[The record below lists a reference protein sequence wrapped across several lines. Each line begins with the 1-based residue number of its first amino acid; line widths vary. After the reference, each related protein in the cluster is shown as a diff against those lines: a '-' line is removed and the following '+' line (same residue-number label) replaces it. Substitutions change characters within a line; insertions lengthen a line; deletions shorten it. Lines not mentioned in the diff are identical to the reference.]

1 MDQMA
6 GAITAWLIGQG
17 VVSADD
23 RELYEYAV
31 HSFFW
36 DLAPLAYAFVI
47 GLVMRD
53 LSGSIVLILPF
64 VVTRKFSGGYHADSA
79 KVCLVGSCL
88 ILAACIYAAWQI
100 PQGIVFSAG
109 VLGGVLWL
117 IRFSPVDH
125 ANRRLDADEKRERRR
140 DTTVLALAFYTIH
153 IVLWLIHCDRYAV
166 CVGMGILLTAA
177 LQIPCVWSDHH
188 S

>member
-1 MDQMA
+1 MNQMA
-6 GAITAWLIGQG
+6 GAVTAWLIGQG

-36 DLAPLAYAFVI
+36 DLAPLVYAFVI
-47 GLVMRD
+47 GLVMQD
-53 LSGSIVLILPF
+53 LSGSMVLILPF
-64 VVTRKFSGGYHADSA
+64 VVIRKFSGGYHADSA
-79 KVCLVGSCL
+79 KACLVGSCL
-88 ILAACIYAAWQI
+88 LLAACIYAAWQI
-100 PQGIVFSAG
+100 PQGIVFEAG
-109 VLGGVLWL
+109 VLTGVLWL

-125 ANRRLDADEKRERRR
+125 ANRRLDAEEKRERKR
-140 DTTVLALAFYTIH
+140 DTTVLALIFYSIH
-153 IVLWLIHCDRYAV
+153 IILWLTHSERYAV

-177 LQIPCVWSDHH
+177 LQVPCVCRRHH